1 MGDRDGTSTHDQWVW
16 IRFEQHDADEGQA
29 RCLPSYS
36 PSAFLRPH
44 TCPFLLPPKLTVWLM
59 KVVQM
64 STRRQKLAMTWV
76 EGRGGQ
82 GWGGEGDLEVRGQ
95 GGGGGGNRSLTAR
108 HLLQVAGEGGE
119 DWT

>member
-1 MGDRDGTSTHDQWVW
+1 MCNSINDARLATESGYWPLYRYNPTIVEDLANNKHRFQLDSKRLKGDLEVRV
-16 IRFEQHDADEGQA
+16 
-29 RCLPSYS
+29 
-36 PSAFLRPH
+36 
-44 TCPFLLPPKLTVWLM
+44 
-59 KVVQM
+59 
-64 STRRQKLAMTWV
+64 
-76 EGRGGQ
+76 Q